1 MIVYLCCIARF
12 ENKYIRDFVSYY
24 KKIGFDKIILCDNN
38 FDGEEHFEDVIQDYI
53 EDGFVIIEN
62 YRNKERP
69 QVQAYYDCFEKYK
82 DEFTWMAF
90 FDVDEFLTLPMHS
103 TVKEYLSQEKFNRF
117 SAIHLNWQTY
127 GDCGKVH
134 YEDVPVYER
143 FKEPLASDVRSI
155 NGLKMNTHVKTILRS
170 WTRLEFSDCPNPHTP
185 TVIDGLVC
193 NEHGVE
199 IENSHVNENYD
210 YSEAYLRHYTTKTAE
225 EYVKKISLG
234 CPDFERSRTS
244 IYSQFFAL
252 NKWTKEKDNI
262 LKNKLYEYKANDY
275 VLEII
280 YFATG
285 DYIKYL
291 GRFVDSLPNFAPS
304 VKKKL
309 RIVTNKPEAVNIDTP
324 PADVIDVEVI
334 KVFDLFYPCVNLHKT
349 YFIQQ
354 MNHDGV
360 DAIFYF
366 DADTVFLN
374 VPEYNWEDFL
384 SLMIDDGYFSIS
396 MHPFFS
402 LSDSDKYKV
411 RDINNLF
418 TGMTE
423 RNPNSS
429 ACIDAERYTYVI
441 SSFFA
446 ARTDIMLGMCR
457 KVNNMILEDMTRNK
471 GYHIPLYIDENY
483 FNKIVYNCEYN
494 IDREFSIKVG
504 MFIRLGNSVNDYY
517 PEAFLMQKNMNKE
530 FKTSR
535 R

>member
-1 MIVYLCCIARF
+1 MKVYLCCIARL
-12 ENKYIRDFVSYY
+12 ENRYVRDFVSYY
-24 KKIGFDKIILCDNN
+24 KKVGFDRIILCDNN
-38 FDGEEHFEDVIQDYI
+38 FDGEERFEDVIQDYI
-53 EDGFVIIEN
+53 EEGFVIIED
-62 YRNKERP
+62 YRNMACT
-69 QVQAYYDCFEKYK
+69 QVQAYCDCFDKYQS
-82 DEFTWMAF
+82 EFTWMAF
-90 FDVDEFLTLPMHS
+90 FDIDEFLTLPKNAA
-103 TVKEYLSQEKFNRF
+103 VKEYLSQEKFSRF
-117 SAIHLNWQTY
+117 SAIHLNWKTY

-134 YEDVPVYER
+134 YEDIPVYER
-143 FKEPLASDVRSI
+143 FTEPLPDDIRHV
-155 NGLKMNTHVKTILRS
+155 NGIKMNSHVKTILRS
-170 WTRLEFSDCPNPHTP
+170 GITFELSDCPNPHTP
-185 TVIDGLVC
+185 TTINGMVC

-199 IENSHVNENYD
+199 IGNSHINENYD
-210 YSEAYLRHYTTKTAE
+210 YGEAYLRHYTTKTAE
-225 EYVKKISLG
+225 EYAKKISLG
-234 CPDFERSRTS
+234 CPDFVRSRIS
-244 IYSQFFAL
+244 IYNQFFAL
-252 NKWTKEKDNI
+252 NEWTKEKDSI
-262 LKNKLYEYKANDY
+262 LKNKLYEYKVNNY
-275 VLEII
+275 TIEII

-285 DYIKYL
+285 DYIKYF
-291 GRFVDSLPNFAPS
+291 GRFIDTLPNFMPS

-309 RIVTNKPEAVNIDTP
+309 KIVTNKPEAVNIETL
-324 PADVIDVEVI
+324 PADVIDIEVI
-334 KVFDLFYPCVNLHKT
+334 KIFDLFYPCVNLHKT

-354 MNHDGV
+354 MNHEGV

-374 VPEYNWEDFL
+374 VPEYNWENFL

-396 MHPFFS
+396 AHPFFS

-429 ACIDAERYTYVI
+429 AYIGAERYTYVI

-457 KVNNMILEDMTRNK
+457 KVNNMILEDMTRRK
-471 GYHIPLYIDENY
+471 GYHIPFYIDENY

-504 MFIRLGNSVNDYY
+504 MFIRLGNSDSDYY